1 MKKKVNLFIV
11 SDENDYEDK
20 AKVIIPWSSLPKSV
34 LESLPEFYFHNGVGL
49 DDESE
54 LEEESVV
61 FAILKDKVGRE
72 HWDDEMFEDTENN
85 ILFLW

>member
-11 SDENDYEDK
+11 SDENDYKDK

-34 LESLPEFYFHNGVGL
+34 LESLPEFYFHNRVGL

-54 LEEESVV
+54 LEEETVV